1 MDHGVGVSVGGFGTA
16 MAPLVNV
23 IALRMLGERKAWWM
37 FHLCAVPFLLVAGVA
52 GAALTWWMW

>member
-1 MDHGVGVSVGGFGTA
+1 